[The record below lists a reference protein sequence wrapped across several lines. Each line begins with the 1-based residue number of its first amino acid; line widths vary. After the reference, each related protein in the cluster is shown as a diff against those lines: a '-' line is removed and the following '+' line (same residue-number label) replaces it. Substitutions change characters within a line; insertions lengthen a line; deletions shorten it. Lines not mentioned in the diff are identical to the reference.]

1 MSAEFSEPLLRSARN
16 GDASAAG
23 RLLEKYRS
31 YLRLVADSQIEMALA
46 TRADASDLVQES
58 FLDAH
63 RDLADFEGST
73 EPELLA
79 WLRKILC
86 RNVVDQ
92 IRHHGAQRRD
102 WRRDGSLEAM
112 VERSSAAIHEA
123 LGRGIETPGVQA
135 ARQEQAV
142 QFAEALQELKPEYRE
157 VIVLRSFL
165 GLTHPQV
172 AERLGRSEGAVR
184 MLWTRALESLR
195 NVLKSLE

>member
-1 MSAEFSEPLLRSARN
+1 MPSFSESLLLAARG
-16 GDASAAG
+16 GDAAAAG
-23 RLLEKYRS
+23 SLLERYRG
-31 YLRLVADSQIEMALA
+31 YLRLIADAQIEKALA
-46 TRADASDLVQES
+46 NRADASDLVQET

-63 RDLADFEGST
+63 RDMAGFRGKT

-79 WLRKILC
+79 WLRKILN

-102 WRRDGSLEAM
+102 WRREGSLETM
-112 VERSSAAIHEA
+112 LERSSAAIHDA
-123 LGRGIETPGVQA
+123 LGRGVDTPGVQA
-135 ARQEQAV
+135 VRQERAV
-142 QFAEALQELKPEYRE
+142 TFAEALQKLKPEYRE
-157 VIVLRSFL
+157 VIVLRNLL

-195 NVLKSLE
+195 HALKSLE

>member
-1 MSAEFSEPLLRSARN
+1 MAADFSDSLLRSARD
-16 GDASAAG
+16 GDVSAAG

-31 YLRLVADSQIEMALA
+31 YLRLIADAQIERSLA
-46 TRADASDLVQES
+46 NRADASDLVQET

-63 RDLADFEGST
+63 RDLPDFKGST
-73 EPELLA
+73 EPELLG
-79 WLRKILC
+79 WLRRILS

-123 LGRGIETPGVQA
+123 LGNGVDTPGAQA
-135 ARQEQAV
+135 VRQEEAV
-142 QFAEALQELKPEYRE
+142 HFAEALQQLKPEYRE
-157 VIVLRSFL
+157 VVVLRNLL

-195 NVLKSLE
+195 HALKAID

>member
-1 MSAEFSEPLLRSARN
+1 MHPEFSKSRLQSARA

-31 YLRLVADSQIEMALA
+31 YLRLIADAHIQRALA
-46 TRADASDLVQES
+46 NRADASDLVQET

-63 RDLADFEGST
+63 RDLADFKGAT
-73 EPELLA
+73 EPELLG
-79 WLRKILC
+79 WLRRILN

-102 WRRDGSLEAM
+102 WRRDGSLEEM
-112 VERSSAAIHEA
+112 VERSSAAIHDA
-123 LGRGIETPGVQA
+123 LGRGVDTPGGLAV
-135 ARQEQAV
+135 RQEQSLH
-142 QFAEALQELKPEYRE
+142 FAEALEKLKPEYRE
-157 VIVLRSFL
+157 VIVLRNLL
-165 GLTHPQV
+165 GLTHSQV

-195 NVLKSLE
+195 NTMQSPE